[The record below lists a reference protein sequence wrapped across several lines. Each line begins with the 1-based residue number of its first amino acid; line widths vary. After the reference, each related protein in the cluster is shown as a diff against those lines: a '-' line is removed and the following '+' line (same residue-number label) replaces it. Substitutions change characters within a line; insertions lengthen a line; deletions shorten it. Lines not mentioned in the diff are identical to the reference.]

1 MREESYVL
9 VVAVVVVF
17 RRRSLPSASN
27 CNLSQRP
34 IPISLHTVQPSTN
47 PVHRT
52 QTISISSFYTSTS
65 FPKSTSSNNPK
76 AMSNSKPYV
85 SSSGTV
91 GAQPLTHKI
100 SIKLSDFATLAY
112 LFFETLVSVSHDK
125 WQIHIFYLS
134 CVHIMI
140 GRKRIKR

>member
-1 MREESYVL
+1 MRERKLCSCCCCGCC
-9 VVAVVVVF
+9 F
-17 RRRSLPSASN
+17 PPSSSHVRVQLQ
-27 CNLSQRP
+27 LSQRP
-34 IPISLHTVQPSTN
+34 IPIPLHTSSLPQSRSSHIDHFHLLFLHFNILPK
-47 PVHRT
+47 VHVK
-52 QTISISSFYTSTS
+52 QQS
-65 FPKSTSSNNPK
+65 K

-85 SSSGTV
+85 SLSGTV

-112 LFFETLVSVSHDK
+112 LFFETLVSVSQDK